1 MIRSLVI
8 KRASQIEPSLNV
20 KVHLEVIDRLADEQ
34 PDKLDTILLDIFG
47 RCDELPTRLVRGQLR
62 QEDYSLFPFPTSVE
76 RLVIADCAITDT
88 VLQNYLRNSG
98 SLTWLFLSGLPFITS
113 IPSEVMKSLTMLQEL
128 FIISCAQITCL
139 QGLNHLSSFR
149 SLDISQC
156 PNLMMDLKED
166 EKLRVLRAL
175 TTDDI
180 HLVPQLLSREGFTS
194 LQSLTFR
201 FVGSEEQM
209 EEEMLAQF
217 SSLTSLSLCSCM
229 WNRLPENLAN
239 LTCLQE
245 LRLHN
250 CKNIMSLPTLPVSLR
265 GLILNA
271 CDQSFVKSSQKVGH
285 PNYQKIAHVPSTP
298 SVSKCLTPL
307 TF

>member
-8 KRASQIEPSLNV
+8 KRASQVEPSLNV

-88 VLQNYLRNSG
+88 VLQNYLRNSA

-113 IPSEVMKSLTMLQEL
+113 ILSE
-128 FIISCAQITCL
+128 
-139 QGLNHLSSFR
+139 
-149 SLDISQC
+149 C

-180 HLVPQLLSREGFTS
+180 HLVPPLLSREGFTS
-194 LQSLTFR
+194 LQSLTF
-201 FVGSEEQM
+201 
-209 EEEMLAQF
+209 
-217 SSLTSLSLCSCM
+217 
-229 WNRLPENLAN
+229 RLPENLAN

-250 CKNIMSLPTLPVSLR
+250 CKNIMSLPTLPVSLL

-271 CDQSFVKSSQKVGH
+271 CDQSFVKSCQKVGH
-285 PNYQKIAHVPSTP
+285 PNYQKIAHVPST
-298 SVSKCLTPL
+298 SISS
-307 TF
+307 